1 MVNNKT
7 QKTTATTAT
16 VSESNIYVKQ
26 SDLDKM
32 TLGSFRNDVGYISS
46 SALSAWMKEH
56 SYLSKSEIT
65 ALINKA
71 NLVVIDSIN
80 KEYDEDAIAR
90 LNEDIA
96 DVKGEIV
103 AIKDKL
109 REIDG
114 DYIKVDKESSLASKT
129 YVDARVNTQTSTIN
143 SKFENINNQIT
154 RLGNTI
160 SSMDFAKE
168 DDIPTKVSQLE
179 NDKNFITNQALT
191 GYVKTSTLKDYV
203 KSSDLPTVPDITG
216 LAEKSEI
223 PTKVSQLEND
233 KGYITK
239 QALNGYAK
247 ESTLKGYMKQE
258 DVVDLINS
266 AEQIDLDKFAQ
277 KSDLNKLGSTVSSIS
292 KSLGNYA
299 TKAEISKFITLE
311 DLNIPSTDGLAS
323 REWVEGQ
330 RYLKEGS
337 LSGLVKKSELSTYAK
352 TSQIKDMA
360 TKDWV
365 ENTIAELVNDGG
377 DPIDFGQFAKVS
389 QIPKDYV
396 STTAIKQYVK
406 TSQIS
411 DMATRSWVE
420 EQGFLKSVPDMSGD
434 YATKAELS
442 KYVSKSSLSS
452 TLRSYVKSGNV
463 YTKNETDNKFLTD
476 TKAGEK
482 YLQKSDAG
490 NIYLTK
496 TEANDYLKIEDYQG
510 LKEMVI
516 NKEILKDAL
525 VINGSYSSMAQ
536 LEANLPN
543 LVNGFY
549 VIGSDLVIVKEHSI
563 LGTIEGGVPQQK
575 DLVWEEE

>member
-90 LNEDIA
+90 LNEDIS

-103 AIKDKL
+103 AIKDRL

-114 DYIKVDKESSLASKT
+114 DYIKVDKESSLATKT

-143 SKFENINNQIT
+143 SKIENINNQIT

-160 SSMDFAKE
+160 SSLDFAKE
-168 DDIPTKVSQLE
+168 EDIPIKVSQLE

-203 KSSDLPTVPDITG
+203 KNSDLPTVPDITG

-239 QALNGYAK
+239 QALTGYAK

-266 AEQIDLDKFAQ
+266 AEQIDLDKYAQ
-277 KSDLNKLGSTVSSIS
+277 KSDLNKLSSTVSSIS

-299 TKAEISKFITLE
+299 TKTEISKFITLE

-323 REWVEGQ
+323 KEWVEGQ

-406 TSQIS
+406 TSQIN
-411 DMATRSWVE
+411 DMATKSWVE
-420 EQGFLKSVPDMSGD
+420 EQGFLKTAQDMSD

-476 TKAGEK
+476 AKAGEK

-525 VINGSYSSMAQ
+525 VINGSYSSIEQ
-536 LEANLPN
+536 LTANLPN